1 MEKLI
6 EILEDIQP
14 DADYETCTTLIDDGI
29 LDSFAILSIVGLSV
43 SWRTSLKFPSVR
55 QTLFRKTLTQHRH
68 SGLWYRDCRLNKR
81 INGDTRKTKST
92 MLTRE
97 NA

>member
-1 MEKLI
+1 MDTLM
-6 EILEDIQP
+6 EILEDVQP
-14 DADYETCTTLIDDGI
+14 DVDFESCDTLIDDGM
-29 LDSFAILSIVGLSV
+29 LDSLQFFPLSV

-68 SGLWYRDCRLNKR
+68 FGLWYRDCRLNKR
-81 INGDTRKTKST
+81 TNGDTRMTKST